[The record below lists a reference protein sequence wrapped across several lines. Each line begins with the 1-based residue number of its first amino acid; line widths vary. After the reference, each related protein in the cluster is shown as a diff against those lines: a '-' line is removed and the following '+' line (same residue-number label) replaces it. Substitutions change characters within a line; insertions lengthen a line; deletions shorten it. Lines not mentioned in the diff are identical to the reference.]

1 MNLIYPIGSSSKGN
15 AVFVGTP
22 EQGILFDC
30 GVGIRVLQNALKLQH
45 IPLTAVRAVFVTH
58 EHSDHI
64 KGLCK
69 LSENIPVSIYSNVP
83 TLQELIM
90 KKAIS
95 AKSKLKEISQRPAE
109 VCGMEITPF
118 RTSHD
123 SVDSMGYH
131 VTFADGKRFCLCTD
145 LGYVSQDVAA
155 HLQNSDIVLL
165 ESNYEEE
172 LLVHG
177 SYPPFL
183 KDRIRGDRGHLSNAD
198 CAAAVNR
205 LAQAGV
211 RSFILGHLSEENNR
225 PELALAASAAVLA
238 QSGARIG
245 TDCSLWVAP
254 RMTNGKAVQL

>member
-1 MNLIYPIGSSSKGN
+1 M
-15 AVFVGTP
+15 
-22 EQGILFDC
+22 
-30 GVGIRVLQNALKLQH
+30 
-45 IPLTAVRAVFVTH
+45 
-58 EHSDHI
+58 
-64 KGLCK
+64 
-69 LSENIPVSIYSNVP
+69 
-83 TLQELIM
+83 
-90 KKAIS
+90 
-95 AKSKLKEISQRPAE
+95 
-109 VCGMEITPF
+109 
-118 RTSHD
+118 
-123 SVDSMGYH
+123 
-131 VTFADGKRFCLCTD
+131 
-145 LGYVSQDVAA
+145 
-155 HLQNSDIVLL
+155 QNSDMVLL

-198 CAAAVNR
+198 CAATVNQ